1 MLSGSGRGREGGRER
16 GKDFS
21 GWREG
26 GESGEGRGGDGKEV
40 SIEYRVL
47 DVHVVEVHEHWWT

>member
-1 MLSGSGRGREGGRER
+1 MLRVSGGGREGGRER

-26 GESGEGRGGDGKEV
+26 GESGEGGEGKEV
-40 SIEYRVL
+40 SKEYRVL
-47 DVHVVEVHEHWWT
+47 DVHVVEVHEHW